1 MNIVLFQREEM
12 DKPLPLKDERAKHI
26 IKVLHKQP
34 GDSFEAGIIN
44 GKAGQAEITAITDE
58 GVSFHFLPLTDGK
71 PLYPVT
77 LIIGFPRPIQL
88 KRLFRDAAGL
98 GASRLC
104 LCGTELGEKS
114 YMDSNIV
121 ERGAAY
127 AALLDGTAQAKSTHV
142 PELSLF
148 PSVKACL
155 SALFPEEASNS
166 AICEATSA
174 RTTNSAD
181 ASNPAASLVQNA
193 AQVLHTEK
201 HNDIRVMLDN
211 VKPES
216 SLFSYMEKCAIQS
229 DSQASKITPD
239 AAKTDCQT
247 EKNAV
252 SEKNAPSSAQNSE
265 RMVYAA
271 IGSERGWT
279 DRERAL
285 FAEKGFASCSMG
297 CRVLRTETATTVA
310 LSLILQSLGVL

>member
-12 DKPLPLKDERAKHI
+12 EKPLPLKDDRAKHI
-26 IKVLHKQP
+26 LKVLHKQT
-34 GDSFEAGIIN
+34 GDTFEAGIIN

-58 GVSFHFLPLTDGK
+58 GISFHFLPLTDGK
-71 PLYPVT
+71 PLYPIT

-155 SALFPEEASNS
+155 SALFPDTNVSGSS
-166 AICEATSA
+166 AAPFA
-174 RTTNSAD
+174 QND
-181 ASNPAASLVQNA
+181 AQIPPN
-193 AQVLHTEK
+193 EK
-201 HNDIRVMLDN
+201 INDIRVMLDN

-216 SLFSYMEKCAIQS
+216 SLFSYMKQCTAEDPNIIENNDTSKTATISNKIAS
-229 DSQASKITPD
+229 DK
-239 AAKTDCQT
+239 
-247 EKNAV
+247 
-252 SEKNAPSSAQNSE
+252 E

-285 FAEKGFASCSMG
+285 FAENGFASCSMG
-297 CRVLRTETATTVA
+297 CRVLRTETAATVA
-310 LSLILQSLGVL
+310 MSLILQSLGVL

>member
-26 IKVLHKQP
+26 IKVLHKQT

-44 GKAGQAEITAITDE
+44 GKAGQAEITAISDE
-58 GVSFHFLPLTDGK
+58 GISFHFLPLTDGK
-71 PLYPVT
+71 PLYPIT

-155 SALFPEEASNS
+155 SALFAQD
-166 AICEATSA
+166 
-174 RTTNSAD
+174 TTQIMHN
-181 ASNPAASLVQNA
+181 
-193 AQVLHTEK
+193 EK
-201 HNDIRVMLDN
+201 LNDIRVMLDN

-216 SLFSYMEKCAIQS
+216 SLFTYMKKCTAENTDIARKN
-229 DSQASKITPD
+229 DSATATNKD
-239 AAKTDCQT
+239 F
-247 EKNAV
+247 
-252 SEKNAPSSAQNSE
+252 
-265 RMVYAA
+265 MVYAS

-279 DRERAL
+279 DRERDL
-285 FAEKGFASCSMG
+285 FAENGFASCSMG
-297 CRVLRTETATTVA
+297 CRVLRTETAATVA
-310 LSLILQSLGVL
+310 MSLILQSLGIL

>member
-26 IKVLHKQP
+26 IKVLHKQT
-34 GDSFEAGIIN
+34 GDTFEAGIIN

-58 GVSFHFLPLTDGK
+58 GISFHFLPLTGGK
-71 PLYPVT
+71 PLYPIT

-155 SALFPEEASNS
+155 SALFPDTNVSGSS
-166 AICEATSA
+166 AAPFA
-174 RTTNSAD
+174 QND
-181 ASNPAASLVQNA
+181 AQIPPN
-193 AQVLHTEK
+193 EK
-201 HNDIRVMLDN
+201 INDIRVMLDN

-216 SLFSYMEKCAIQS
+216 SLFSYMKQCTAEDPNIIENN
-229 DSQASKITPD
+229 DTSKTATIS
-239 AAKTDCQT
+239 
-247 EKNAV
+247 N
-252 SEKNAPSSAQNSE
+252 KNAPALTSDKE

-285 FAEKGFASCSMG
+285 FAENGFASCSMG
-297 CRVLRTETATTVA
+297 YRVLRTETAATVA
-310 LSLILQSLGVL
+310 MSLILQSLGIL

>member
-1 MNIVLFQREEM
+1 MNIVLFQWEEM

-44 GKAGQAEITAITDE
+44 GKAGQAEITAITDD
-58 GVSFHFLPLTDGK
+58 GISFHFLPLTDGK
-71 PLYPVT
+71 PLYPIT

-88 KRLFRDAAGL
+88 KRLFRDVAGL

-142 PELSLF
+142 PELTLF

-155 SALFPEEASNS
+155 SALFPEDKAFDSN
-166 AICEATSA
+166 CPGTH
-174 RTTNSAD
+174 D
-181 ASNPAASLVQNA
+181 ACRP
-193 AQVLHTEK
+193 
-201 HNDIRVMLDN
+201 NDIRVMLDN

-216 SLFSYMEKCAIQS
+216 SLFSYMGKCEA
-229 DSQASKITPD
+229 
-239 AAKTDCQT
+239 
-247 EKNAV
+247 KNA
-252 SEKNAPSSAQNSE
+252 Q
-265 RMVYAA
+265 MTYAA

-279 DRERAL
+279 DRERNL
-285 FAEKGFASCSMG
+285 FTENGFASCSMG
-297 CRVLRTETATTVA
+297 CRVLRTETAATVA
-310 LSLILQSLGVL
+310 MSLILQSLELL

>member
-26 IKVLHKQP
+26 IKVLHKQT
-34 GDSFEAGIIN
+34 GDTFEAGIIN

-58 GVSFHFLPLTDGK
+58 GISFHFLPLTDGK
-71 PLYPVT
+71 PLYPIT

-155 SALFPEEASNS
+155 SALFPDTNVSGSS
-166 AICEATSA
+166 ATPFAQ
-174 RTTNSAD
+174 ND
-181 ASNPAASLVQNA
+181 AQIPPN
-193 AQVLHTEK
+193 K
-201 HNDIRVMLDN
+201 KINDIRVMLDN

-216 SLFSYMEKCAIQS
+216 SLFSYMKQCTAEDPNIIENNDISKTATISNKNTPALTS
-229 DSQASKITPD
+229 DK
-239 AAKTDCQT
+239 
-247 EKNAV
+247 
-252 SEKNAPSSAQNSE
+252 E
-265 RMVYAA
+265 RMVFAA

-285 FAEKGFASCSMG
+285 FAENGFASCSMG
-297 CRVLRTETATTVA
+297 CRVLRTETAATVA
-310 LSLILQSLGVL
+310 MSLILQSLGVL

>member
-12 DKPLPLKDERAKHI
+12 DKTLPLKDERAKHI

-34 GDSFEAGIIN
+34 GDTFEAGIIN
-44 GKAGQAEITAITDE
+44 DKAGQAEITAITDE
-58 GVSFHFLPLTDGK
+58 GISFHFLPLTDGK
-71 PLYPVT
+71 PLYPIT

-127 AALLDGTAQAKSTHV
+127 AALLDGTAQAKSTHI

-155 SALFPEEASNS
+155 SALFPAEASCS
-166 AICEATSA
+166 RAVCEATKA
-174 RTTNSAD
+174 CNSTISVKTPD
-181 ASNPAASLVQNA
+181 KAAPFAQNA
-193 AQVLHTEK
+193 AQVLHNEK
-201 HNDIRVMLDN
+201 LTDIRVMLDN

-216 SLFSYMEKCAIQS
+216 TLFNHMKKCTSGNADTSETATIS
-229 DSQASKITPD
+229 NENASTPVND
-239 AAKTDCQT
+239 K
-247 EKNAV
+247 
-252 SEKNAPSSAQNSE
+252 E

-279 DRERAL
+279 DRERDL
-285 FAEKGFASCSMG
+285 FAENGFASCSMG
-297 CRVLRTETATTVA
+297 CRVLRTETAATVA
-310 LSLILQSLGVL
+310 MSLILQSLGVL

>member
-12 DKPLPLKDERAKHI
+12 EKPLPLKDERAKHI
-26 IKVLHKQP
+26 LKVLHKQT
-34 GDSFEAGIIN
+34 GDTFEAGIIN
-44 GKAGQAEITAITDE
+44 DKAGQAEITAITDE
-58 GVSFHFLPLTDGK
+58 GISFHFLPQTDGK
-71 PLYPVT
+71 PLYPIT

-155 SALFPEEASNS
+155 STLFPSESGSS
-166 AICEATSA
+166 AA
-174 RTTNSAD
+174 
-181 ASNPAASLVQNA
+181 PFPQNI
-193 AQVLHTEK
+193 AQVPCNEK
-201 HNDIRVMLDN
+201 RNDIRVMLDN

-216 SLFSYMEKCAIQS
+216 TLFNHMEKCTSGNTDIARNCPAPES
-229 DSQASKITPD
+229 DK
-239 AAKTDCQT
+239 
-247 EKNAV
+247 
-252 SEKNAPSSAQNSE
+252 E

-285 FAEKGFASCSMG
+285 FAENGFASCSMG
-297 CRVLRTETATTVA
+297 CRVLRTETAATVA
-310 LSLILQSLGVL
+310 MSLILQSLGVL